1 VLFELLA
8 GGRIHLVQYGLLGA
22 SLVLVP
28 LLLLAIAEPLGFG
41 AAYAIAA
48 AMVMGQAS
56 L

>member
-1 VLFELLA
+1 MLFELLA
-8 GGRIHLVQYGLLGA
+8 GVRNHLVQYGLLAA

-28 LLLLAIAEPLGFG
+28 LLLAIAEPLGFG

>member
-8 GGRIHLVQYGLLGA
+8 GVRIHLVQYGLLAA

-28 LLLLAIAEPLGFG
+28 LLLLAIA
-41 AAYAIAA
+41 A